1 MPFASNVEE
10 LPVIPSGF
18 QPTQTKW
25 SWEKKTT
32 TKPVAGIA
40 STHNTITLEALNQ
53 YTALLKKEFL
63 LETRQQHTLYGVML
77 YIASTVFVI
86 YLTID
91 SPDADT
97 WNSLFWITQLFI
109 CINAVAKSFLQEARG
124 RMLYYYSI
132 TSPVVFIL
140 SKLSYNVLLMLAMN
154 LVNLLLYSAF
164 MGNPTESFLQ
174 FLFIGLLGS
183 MGLGLVFTM
192 LAAIASKAMQQASL
206 MAILGFP
213 LIIPQL
219 LLLVRLSKTAFSEV
233 FRDGVPQQLVLLL
246 VSLDI
251 LIVFLAVILYPF
263 LWKD

>member
-1 MPFASNVEE
+1 V
-10 LPVIPSGF
+10 
-18 QPTQTKW
+18 
-25 SWEKKTT
+25 KKTIT
-32 TKPVAGIA
+32 RPVAGIA
-40 STHNTITLEALNQ
+40 SIPNSITVEALNQ
-53 YTALLKKEFL
+53 FTALLKKEFL

-91 SPDADT
+91 SPDAET

-154 LVNLLLYSAF
+154 LVNLLLYTAF
-164 MGNPTESFLQ
+164 MGNPTESFWQ

>member
-1 MPFASNVEE
+1 MTATAIKKQFDGY
-10 LPVIPSGF
+10 LPLLSSK
-18 QPTQTKW
+18 QQT
-25 SWEKKTT
+25 
-32 TKPVAGIA
+32 
-40 STHNTITLEALNQ
+40 L
-53 YTALLKKEFL
+53 L
-63 LETRQQHTLYGVML
+63 LEMV
-77 YIASTVFVI
+77 
-86 YLTID
+86 
-91 SPDADT
+91 
-97 WNSLFWITQLFI
+97 
-109 CINAVAKSFLQEARG
+109 KSFLQEAKG

-154 LVNLLLYSAF
+154 LVNLLLYTAF
-164 MGNPTESFLQ
+164 MGNPTTSFLQ

>member
-1 MPFASNVEE
+1 MKRAAE
-10 LPVIPSGF
+10 
-18 QPTQTKW
+18 
-25 SWEKKTT
+25 
-32 TKPVAGIA
+32 IA
-40 STHNTITLEALNQ
+40 STYNTITLEALNQ
-53 YTALLKKEFL
+53 FTALLKKEFL

-154 LVNLLLYSAF
+154 LVNLLLFTAF